1 MAVLTLEISK
11 SAVLDEVFKQ
21 TAYVGAK
28 ITQSDGTNAYDKIYA
43 TADDAAMMERFWK
56 EAIAFTTGN
65 LKLYLTSCQTKTT
78 ANVTSEI
85 ETSPAIATSA
95 LTLTIILSMPEGRYN
110 PSQNNSI
117 VVSLYSY
124 FVNYM
129 TARWMAITNKPE
141 AEYYEKYAQTSMEDV
156 LRKVFSKTRPARP
169 TAAPQAT

>member
-56 EAIAFTTGN
+56 EAIAYTTGN
-65 LKLYLTSCQTKTT
+65 LKLYLKSCKTKVPDG
-78 ANVTSEI
+78 AAVEI
-85 ETSPAIATSA
+85 ETSPAEAVPA
-95 LTLTIILSMPEGRYN
+95 LTLEIILSIPEGRY
-110 PSQNNSI
+110 NSI

-156 LRKVFSKTRPARP
+156 MRKVFSKTRPAKP
-169 TAAPQAT
+169 ATTQAP

>member
-1 MAVLTLEISK
+1 MAELTLSILK
-11 SAVLDEVFKQ
+11 SAVLNEVYKQ

-65 LKLYLTSCQTKTT
+65 LKSYLKSCKTKVLNGV
-78 ANVTSEI
+78 AAEI
-85 ETSPAIATSA
+85 ETSPAEAVAA
-95 LTLTIILSMPEGRYN
+95 LTLEIVLTMPEGRYN
-110 PSQNNSI
+110 ASQNNSI

-156 LRKVFSKTRPARP
+156 MRKVFSKTRPAKP
-169 TAAPQAT
+169 ATTQAP

>member
-1 MAVLTLEISK
+1 MADLTLSILK
-11 SAVLDEVFKQ
+11 SAVLNEVYKQ

-65 LKLYLTSCQTKTT
+65 LKLYLKSCTTKVPNG
-78 ANVTSEI
+78 AAVEI
-85 ETSPAIATSA
+85 ETSPAEAPAA
-95 LTLTIILSMPEGRYN
+95 LTLEIVLAMPEGRYN
-110 PSQNNSI
+110 ESQNNSI

-156 LRKVFSKTRPARP
+156 MRKVFSKTRPTRP
-169 TAAPQAT
+169 TP

>member
-1 MAVLTLEISK
+1 MADLTLSILK
-11 SAVLDEVFKQ
+11 SAVLNEVYKQ

-65 LKLYLTSCQTKTT
+65 LKSYLKSCKTKVLNGV
-78 ANVTSEI
+78 AAEI
-85 ETSPAIATSA
+85 ETSPAEAPAA
-95 LTLTIILSMPEGRYN
+95 LTLEIILTMPEGRYN
-110 PSQNNSI
+110 ASQNNSI

-156 LRKVFSKTRPARP
+156 MRKVFSKTRPTRP
-169 TAAPQAT
+169 ITPA

>member
-1 MAVLTLEISK
+1 MADVILEISK

-65 LKLYLTSCQTKTT
+65 LKLYLTSCQTTT
-78 ANVTSEI
+78 TTNVTSEI

-95 LTLTIILSMPEGRYN
+95 LTLTIVLSMPEGRYN
-110 PSQNNSI
+110 ISQNNSI

-156 LRKVFSKTRPARP
+156 MRKVFSKTRPAKP
-169 TAAPQAT
+169 ATTQAP

>member
-65 LKLYLTSCQTKTT
+65 LKLYLTSCQTTTT

-85 ETSPAIATSA
+85 ETSPAIATPA

-110 PSQNNSI
+110 ISQNNSI

-156 LRKVFSKTRPARP
+156 MRKVFSKTRPVKP
-169 TAAPQAT
+169 

>member
-65 LKLYLTSCQTKTT
+65 LKLYLTSCQTTT
-78 ANVTSEI
+78 TNVTSEI

-95 LTLTIILSMPEGRYN
+95 LTLTIVLSMPEGRYN
-110 PSQNNSI
+110 VSQNNSI

-156 LRKVFSKTRPARP
+156 MRKVFSKTRPAKP
-169 TAAPQAT
+169 ATTQAP

>member
-1 MAVLTLEISK
+1 MADLKLSILK

-65 LKLYLTSCQTKTT
+65 LKLYLKSCQTTT
-78 ANVTSEI
+78 TNNVTSEI
-85 ETSPAIATSA
+85 ETSPASA
-95 LTLTIILSMPEGRYN
+95 VGSLTLSIVLSMPEGRYN
-110 PSQNNSI
+110 ASQNNSI

-156 LRKVFSKTRPARP
+156 MRKVFSKTRPTRP
-169 TAAPQAT
+169 TTPA

>member
-1 MAVLTLEISK
+1 MAELKLNILK
-11 SAVLDEVFKQ
+11 SAVLNEVYKQ

-65 LKLYLTSCQTKTT
+65 IKLYLKSCKTKVLNGTEE
-78 ANVTSEI
+78 EI
-85 ETSPAIATSA
+85 ETSPAEAPAA
-95 LTLTIILSMPEGRYN
+95 LTLEIILTMPEGRYN
-110 PSQNNSI
+110 ASQNNSI

-156 LRKVFSKTRPARP
+156 MRKVFSKTRPAKP
-169 TAAPQAT
+169 ATTQAP

>member
-1 MAVLTLEISK
+1 MADVKLEISK

-65 LKLYLTSCQTKTT
+65 LKLYLTSCQTTT
-78 ANVTSEI
+78 TTNVTSEI

-95 LTLTIILSMPEGRYN
+95 LTLTITLSMPEGRYN
-110 PSQNNSI
+110 TSQNNSI

-169 TAAPQAT
+169 TAAQAT

>member
-1 MAVLTLEISK
+1 MADVKLEISK

-65 LKLYLTSCQTKTT
+65 LKLYLTSCQTTT
-78 ANVTSEI
+78 TTNVTSEI

-110 PSQNNSI
+110 TSQNNSI

-169 TAAPQAT
+169 TAAQAT

>member
-11 SAVLDEVFKQ
+11 SAVLDEVYKQ

-43 TADDAAMMERFWK
+43 TDDDAAMMERFWK

-65 LKLYLTSCQTKTT
+65 LKLYLTSCQTTT
-78 ANVTSEI
+78 ASATSEI
-85 ETSPAIATSA
+85 ETSPAVATPA
-95 LTLTIILSMPEGRYN
+95 LTLTIVLSMPEGRYN
-110 PSQNNSI
+110 MSQNNSI

-169 TAAPQAT
+169 TAAQAT

>member
-1 MAVLTLEISK
+1 MADLTLSILK

-65 LKLYLTSCQTKTT
+65 LKLYLKSCQTINGG
-78 ANVTSEI
+78 AASDI
-85 ETSPAIATSA
+85 ETSPASA
-95 LTLTIILSMPEGRYN
+95 VGSLTLSIVLSMPEGRYN
-110 PSQNNSI
+110 ASQNNSI

-169 TAAPQAT
+169 TAAQAT